1 MGGRDDGRGIFSYRG
16 FKNTHRCRVMENVY
30 FATADGDFKP
40 IGHVEEIDLTVES
53 EESEELSRFM
63 SQEPIEIAAE
73 IEISEEFMKH
83 VVYGGDRGRYNGH
96 VLHRDGYLSGEN
108 GWL

>member
-1 MGGRDDGRGIFSYRG
+1 M
-16 FKNTHRCRVMENVY
+16 KNVY
-30 FATADGDFKP
+30 FAMADGDFKP

-63 SQEPIEIAAE
+63 SQEPIEITVE
-73 IEISEEFMKH
+73 IENPEEIEKH
-83 VVYGGDRGRYNGH
+83 IVYGGDRGRYNGH
-96 VLHRDGYLSGEN
+96 VLHRDGYLNGEN

>member
-1 MGGRDDGRGIFSYRG
+1 MGGRDDGRGVFSYRG
-16 FKNTHRCRVMENVY
+16 FKNTHRCRVMEYVY

-40 IGHVEEIDLTVES
+40 IGHIEEIDLKVES

-63 SQEPIEIAAE
+63 SQEPIEFAAE
-73 IEISEEFMKH
+73 IENPEEIVKH
-83 VVYGGDRGRYNGH
+83 VVFGGDKGLYNGY
-96 VLHRDGYLSGEN
+96 VLKRDGYLNGEN

>member
-1 MGGRDDGRGIFSYRG
+1 
-16 FKNTHRCRVMENVY
+16 MENVY
-30 FATADGDFKP
+30 FATADGKP

-63 SQEPIEIAAE
+63 SQEPIEFAAE
-73 IEISEEFMKH
+73 IAIPEEFMKH
-83 VVYGGDRGRYNGH
+83 VVYGGDKGLYNGY
-96 VLHRDGYLSGEN
+96 VLKRDGYLNGEN